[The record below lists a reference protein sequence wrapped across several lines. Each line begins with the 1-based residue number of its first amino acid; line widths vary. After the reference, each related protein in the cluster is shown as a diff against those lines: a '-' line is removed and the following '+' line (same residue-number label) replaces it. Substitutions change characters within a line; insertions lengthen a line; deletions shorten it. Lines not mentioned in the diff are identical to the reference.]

1 MSYDKV
7 LHQFRKLFSRP
18 IQSLGLNVLFG
29 NFFRKKHRS
38 AGKMLQN
45 SAEKSSAEKVRLR
58 KVRPRKF
65 VAMYGREML
74 QNSAEKILLYTIGKK
89 IRKFKPS
96 TEASTLWD
104 ASLTIDWDRVGTFGR
119 SIGTVHSKRPEQTN

>member
-1 MSYDKV
+1 
-7 LHQFRKLFSRP
+7 
-18 IQSLGLNVLFG
+18 
-29 NFFRKKHRS
+29 
-38 AGKMLQN
+38 MLQN
-45 SAEKSSAEKVRLR
+45 LAEKSSAEKVRLR

-104 ASLTIDWDRVGTFGR
+104 ASLTIDWDRVGCLLDDRLGPRGRRSNDVDREASTF
-119 SIGTVHSKRPEQTN
+119 